1 MAYSSAS
8 TLLQL
13 YSGSIVIILLA
24 KLLEIEEFGDFAYGV
39 SLSGIISTCA
49 EFGFSLMTLRD
60 VPQKR
65 YEQQPYVINVLFQ
78 KTIISI
84 VVFLLG
90 VIYLHIF
97 IGSGSK
103 GFWIKIL
110 FLIDGVVLSYCAYF
124 IALLQS
130 VGRFNH
136 ETRATFVNA
145 VLLSL
150 MILLLVY
157 MHVPFPVICIFF
169 VLTHF
174 TRLLLLLNGVGKF
187 ISFKSPV
194 LDATIQKYLLKNS
207 WSFGLHFVLGTL
219 YFTIDAQIIYLLLG
233 NAQLALYDA
242 AFRIV
247 TIVLLITNVIMQVFL
262 PYLSAKFTTRDDH
275 FDRIVILLLN
285 LLLFIGYYFALFVCV
300 FEKQIILLVYQ
311 EKYLGLAPLFVPLL
325 LVCVLRSVAG
335 LYGTLL
341 TLSHNQIT
349 RVKAV
354 LGSLLVSAVANGLLI
369 PRYGIKGAALASL
382 ITHTFLVT
390 VYIISTKKVYSN
402 HYISRPAVTLLFA
415 IITSLILARSFPE
428 YAVTGFVAIILVTAI
443 YLCIIYK
450 DVKSA
455 WRVMFLDQR
464 ISHNQS

>member
-1 MAYSSAS
+1 M
-8 TLLQL
+8 LQL
-13 YSGSIVIILLA
+13 YSGSIIIILLA
-24 KLLEIEEFGDFAYGV
+24 KLLEIEEFGDFTFGV

-49 EFGFSLMTLRD
+49 EFGFSLMTQRD
-60 VPQKR
+60 IPQKR
-65 YEQQPYVINVLFQ
+65 YAQQPYVINVLFQ
-78 KTIISI
+78 KSIISI

-90 VIYLHIF
+90 LIYLHLI
-97 IGSGSK
+97 IGSGGK
-103 GFWIKIL
+103 GFWIKVL

-157 MHVPFPVICIFF
+157 MDVPFPVICIFF

-174 TRLLLLLNGVGKF
+174 TRLFLLLNGVGKF
-187 ISFKSPV
+187 ISFKAPA
-194 LDATIQKYLLKNS
+194 LDANIQKYLLKNS

-219 YFTIDAQIIYLLLG
+219 YFTIDAQIIYVLLG
-233 NAQLALYDA
+233 SAQLALYDGA
-242 AFRIV
+242 LRIV
-247 TIVLLITNVIMQVFL
+247 IIVLLITNVIMQVFI
-262 PYLSAKFTTRDDH
+262 PYLSAKFTTRDEH
-275 FDRIVILLLN
+275 FDRSVIMLLN

-300 FEKQIILLVYQ
+300 FDKQIILLVYR

-354 LGSLLVSAVANGLLI
+354 LGSLLVSAAANGLLI
-369 PRYGIKGAALASL
+369 PHYGIKGAALASL

-390 VYIISTKKVYSN
+390 VYIISTKKVYGT
-402 HYISRPAVTLLFA
+402 HYISRAAVVLLVA
-415 IITSLILARSFPE
+415 IITSLILMRSFPE
-428 YAVTGFVAIILVTAI
+428 YAVTGFMAILLGTAI

-455 WRVMFLDQR
+455 WRVMFLDHG
-464 ISHNQS
+464 ISHIRS